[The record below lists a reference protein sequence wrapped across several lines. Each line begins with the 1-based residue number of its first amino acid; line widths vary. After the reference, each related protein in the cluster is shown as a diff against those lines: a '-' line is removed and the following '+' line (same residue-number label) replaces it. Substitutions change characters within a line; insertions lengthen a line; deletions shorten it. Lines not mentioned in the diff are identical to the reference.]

1 MIFYICVMHLKI
13 RTFDFNDLIVF
24 ESFEF
29 PVMMM
34 GAVRN
39 LYSRCAIQAIVA
51 DFYVVCLFFYYLPAT
66 FVLITNKNRITFP
79 L

>member
-1 MIFYICVMHLKI
+1 MIFYMCIMHLKI
-13 RTFDFNDLIVF
+13 RTLHFNDLIVF
-24 ESFEF
+24 ESFES

-51 DFYVVCLFFYYLPAT
+51 DFYVVAFLKLLFTSNFCIDY
-66 FVLITNKNRITFP
+66 
-79 L
+79 